1 MEVSGAYANSRPFQ
15 ETSPTNLSIHHSSG
29 QQASPGTSSV
39 SINPALHG
47 DNTGG
52 EDSRF
57 VGDLNPESIFLA
69 ATSPSSTHG
78 AGESDRVGVWLSR
91 RVMESITS
99 TQAMLALKQSH
110 SNSLYAADPMISTVL
125 VPYLGDQ
132 CLRLLPKSADF
143 EGLSDIYFKEVH
155 PIFPVLDE
163 ESFQALQEGS
173 PAKVLLKQAICL
185 AASTNKRTTKL
196 LNLSTGSTACHKDFA
211 EQTSQAIQTSINLG
225 LVKDELV
232 LIQVLAL
239 LSFFTQLS
247 DNRHSSAEL
256 AARAISY
263 AHTVGLHLQTN
274 TSRKDHIYVT
284 RLFCCIWA
292 LDRLNAAFHGRPVLM
307 HERDFGRNLESC
319 FQQQEGCFQLLLR
332 TVSLLDKVIELYRPM
347 ADGSE
352 VSWESDFPTFE
363 ELLLTSGAL
372 RVKSHLLGAY

>member
-1 MEVSGAYANSRPFQ
+1 
-15 ETSPTNLSIHHSSG
+15 
-29 QQASPGTSSV
+29 
-39 SINPALHG
+39 
-47 DNTGG
+47 
-52 EDSRF
+52 
-57 VGDLNPESIFLA
+57 
-69 ATSPSSTHG
+69 
-78 AGESDRVGVWLSR
+78 
-91 RVMESITS
+91 
-99 TQAMLALKQSH
+99 
-110 SNSLYAADPMISTVL
+110 
-125 VPYLGDQ
+125 
-132 CLRLLPKSADF
+132 
-143 EGLSDIYFKEVH
+143 
-155 PIFPVLDE
+155 
-163 ESFQALQEGS
+163 
-173 PAKVLLKQAICL
+173 
-185 AASTNKRTTKL
+185 
-196 LNLSTGSTACHKDFA
+196 
-211 EQTSQAIQTSINLG
+211 
-225 LVKDELV
+225 V

-256 AARAISY
+256 TARAISY

-332 TVSLLDKVIELYRPM
+332 TVSLLDKVIELYRPT

-372 RVKSHLLGAY
+372 RVKSNLLGAS